1 MAEIEANQNAQKAG
15 TKAVQVPGFI
25 VEQRP
30 WAQSFFSSL
39 KEFLTEK
46 PVKLRDLKAGTPF
59 TPSQYGA
66 SMADNFRDWMK
77 GGGKVAIPKDQRML
91 VEEKSFLA
99 VLGQNIRDLISP
111 PKQPPLKITSKPVA
125 VKSIWTKD
133 ENYSKAQILSLA
145 THGLAVMLLTM
156 PLIYQIIQN
165 SNTPPVVSANVKIID
180 ISPYLPKLAPG
191 GEKAGGGGGGGE
203 RMNTPPSKGRLP
215 KFSLTQLTPPMA
227 TIRNENPKLPAEPTV
242 VVPPDIRV
250 PQPNIAAFGDPL
262 ASAVTGSGGPGG
274 GGGIGTGCCGGV
286 GSGSGPG
293 VGPGEG
299 GGIGGGAFRP
309 GRGGVGY
316 PECAYCPDPKF
327 SDEARKAKYQGTVL
341 LQIIVQ
347 PDGRATNI
355 FIVKGLGMGLDENA
369 IEAVKGWRFKP
380 ASGPGGKPVPT
391 QVMIEVTFRLL

>member
-1 MAEIEANQNAQKAG
+1 M
-15 TKAVQVPGFI
+15 
-25 VEQRP
+25 
-30 WAQSFFSSL
+30 
-39 KEFLTEK
+39 
-46 PVKLRDLKAGTPF
+46 
-59 TPSQYGA
+59 
-66 SMADNFRDWMK
+66 
-77 GGGKVAIPKDQRML
+77 
-91 VEEKSFLA
+91 
-99 VLGQNIRDLISP
+99 
-111 PKQPPLKITSKPVA
+111 
-125 VKSIWTKD
+125 
-133 ENYSKAQILSLA
+133 ILSLV
-145 THGLAVMLLTM
+145 THGLAVVVLTM

-191 GEKAGGGGGGGE
+191 ADKAGGGGGGGE

-227 TIRNENPKLPAEPTV
+227 TIRNQNPKLPAEPTV

-299 GGIGGGAFRP
+299 GGIGGGVFRP

-327 SDEARKAKYQGTVL
+327 SDEARKAKYQGVCVL
-341 LQIIVQ
+341 WLIVG
-347 PDGRATNI
+347 PDGNPRD
-355 FIVKGLGMGLDENA
+355 VKVLRSLGMGLDQKA
-369 IEAVKGWRFKP
+369 IDAVRKWKFDP
-380 ASGPGGKPVPT
+380 ARKDGKPVAV
-391 QVMIEVTFRLL
+391 QINVEVNFRLY